1 MPQWTTRWLVWA
13 RDNLLHRARP
23 RPISA
28 SVGYE
33 RAGST
38 RWESPV
44 PWAADAAIIDVLFY
58 LPTSARRKQDFS
70 LRLPFATFPADS
82 LRPDIDNRHRI
93 TFRFPV
99 PQDSLH
105 GDLLWKGRVLA
116 SVPIPVLTPGTFL
129 AGLSITNTT
138 VAVRLATSTVTAT
151 SFVPDRCESLVAT
164 AVLKCQTPLAPLAE
178 MGLKAIFTDEAV
190 PRTHTVQV
198 VLTTA
203 QLTGTEAVIAAVC
216 PEVPRHVGGWWITWM
231 VGDRTLATQRIHAIP
246 LDRFETSVRLLET
259 RFALVDSSGAA
270 RTMKLPPSFVGA
282 ERVGPCFVLSSSEAG
297 TAGVCQ
303 FEVLG
308 ISGGDLHP
316 LIWRNAEAVVTDSPT
331 VFVPALFD
339 PVELSR
345 ISGFELRLH
354 GRLLGIASLR
364 PVPAATLNAE
374 GGFTPPPEF
383 AWSTAADDELADRL
397 KRLQG

>member
-58 LPTSARRKQDFS
+58 LPAAARRKQDFS

-116 SVPIPVLTPGTFL
+116 SVPIPILTPSTFL
-129 AGLSITNTT
+129 AGLSIANTT
-138 VAVRLATSTVTAT
+138 AAVRLATSTVAAA
-151 SFVPDRCESLVAT
+151 SFVPDRCDSLVAT
-164 AVLKCQTPLAPLAE
+164 AMLKCQTPLAPLAE
-178 MGLKAIFTDEAV
+178 MGLKAIFTDEAI
-190 PRTHTVQV
+190 PRTHTVPV

-203 QLTGTEAVIAAVC
+203 QLSNTEAVIAAVC

-231 VGDRTLATQRIHAIP
+231 VGDRTLATQRVHAIP
-246 LDRFETSVRLLET
+246 LDRFEASVRLLET
-259 RFALVDSSGAA
+259 RFALVDSSGAV

-297 TAGVCQ
+297 AAGVCQ

-383 AWSTAADDELADRL
+383 AWSSAADDELADRL